1 MTKKTVEDTRPQWK
15 IDRDQYIV
23 DRNNAAGQLLD
34 DQRDALKFIMKTL
47 ISADSMLHECYEL
60 SVEDMRSID
69 ASEWKLRAW
78 FPEIHEEVMAGMT
91 CSRDE

>member
-15 IDRDQYIV
+15 IDREDRETK
-23 DRNNAAGQLLD
+23 RNNASHFLFD

-69 ASEWKLRAW
+69 AAEWKLRAW
-78 FPEIHEEVMAGMT
+78 FPEIHEEVMASMT